1 MSKKTKLIAFIVALV
16 LILESEVVVYL
27 IGNAN
32 LKKKYKGKSS
42 GKDAATST
50 ETGIDPD
57 VDPDVDP
64 GIDPIDGSEAMK
76 VTWKSEEESL
86 HYTEPSTIYRNGIPC
101 YIDASS
107 YEKWIVSGHDI
118 ITWLDDNREAFGFES
133 AKENF
138 RVVGSKRNEL
148 TQNNYYTVQQ
158 TYLDYDVYGHQL
170 IAMVDKDYHLHTI
183 RGDFYPNIT
192 LSQTELDEKAI
203 CEQYAT
209 ANNCEILSSK
219 EVIYIVNDQPQLV
232 VEMITLE
239 GANSSIVF
247 VNADGAVV
255 GTETLVSTLG
265 EDEPDSDFTY
275 TDTDGTAYT
284 INVKKASDEDH
295 YYFYDGSRNIYVISN
310 NFFVPGEEYDI
321 TKNTKFI
328 KQLLALM
335 KLPHWNLYNIS
346 NSLFKKLGTFDF
358 TVNANGGFEIPL
370 RSDEYTTAA
379 VRNNSILMKTFEDVY
394 DFYERT
400 VAIKGPYDNGD
411 PIYISNRVTVTDG
424 SAYQN
429 ASFYSGCNVYLI
441 GDPYISSEDACA
453 HEWNHGCFFTIVG
466 TPSTPYTQS
475 INEAYSDIAAVCMDA
490 DDWDLAE
497 NSGSI
502 VRHISD
508 PTLDEHPVE
517 VGGEFFVEAAPKGYD
532 PHINSSIISY
542 SAYLMSEGG
551 AFESRDQMFQV
562 FYNSMFYLTPTANFE
577 DCAYAVID
585 SAKDLGLT
593 SDKIDIITQAFITT
607 KVLVEDLPL
616 TGYVVDDTTGEAL
629 SGVYVSITNA
639 EGYSDFDITDESGK
653 FEVYVKSTLQGE
665 LTILNTGY
673 DALTAQVDE
682 NTSQEAEYRLI
693 PTTDMKNIEL
703 VFVMDN
709 SASMRTS
716 DPSEDRKT
724 IISSM
729 LALVSNS
736 NIQVADGLVTF
747 TAVSNLVTSTLN
759 QNTDKNASILN
770 LYQIVTDDGGN
781 SKSGTC
787 GAEGLLA
794 GMGLFSDNA
803 DTSRYIIFLSDG
815 EDNREGSRSYDELI
829 NDCNAKGIRI
839 YSIGLGSE
847 SLDEE
852 NLEKLAAETGGECF
866 YTENS
871 SGLTEIVQAIFY
883 NLR

>member
-50 ETGIDPD
+50 ETGIDSD
-57 VDPDVDP
+57 VDPNADP
-64 GIDPIDGSEAMK
+64 NIESDNKSEAMK
-76 VTWKSEEESL
+76 VTWKSEEKPL
-86 HYTEPSTIYRNGIPC
+86 HYTEPSTVYRNGIPC

-107 YEKWIVSGHDI
+107 YDEWIISGHDVI
-118 ITWLDDNREAFGFES
+118 SWLDDNREVFGFES
-133 AKENF
+133 AQDNF
-138 RVVGSKRNEL
+138 RIVGSKRNEL
-148 TQNNYYTVQQ
+148 TQNKYYIVQQ
-158 TYLDYDVYGHQL
+158 TYLGYDVYGHQL

-183 RGDFYPNIT
+183 RGDYYPNIT
-192 LSQTELDEKAI
+192 LNQTELDAKAI
-203 CEQYAT
+203 REQYAT
-209 ANNCEILSSK
+209 ANNCEVLEQK
-219 EVIYIVNDQPQLV
+219 EVIYIVNDQPKLV
-232 VEMITLE
+232 LKMITIE
-239 GANSSIVF
+239 GTNSFNVF
-247 VNADGAVV
+247 VSADGTVV
-255 GTETLVSTLG
+255 GKETLISALG

-284 INVKKASDEDH
+284 INVKKTADEDH
-295 YYFYDGSRNIYVISN
+295 YYFYDGNRNIYVISN
-310 NFFVPGEEYDI
+310 AFFVPGEDYDI
-321 TKNTKFI
+321 TKNTKFV
-328 KQLLALM
+328 KQLLAIM
-335 KLPHWNLYNIS
+335 KIPGWNLFNLNS
-346 NSLFKKLGTFDF
+346 SLFKKIGTFDF
-358 TVNANGGFEIPL
+358 TDKGNGVYEIPL
-370 RSDEYTTAA
+370 RSDEYTSAA
-379 VRNNSILMKTFEDVY
+379 IRNNTILMKNFEDVY

-400 VAIKGPYDNGD
+400 VNIKGPYDNGD
-411 PIYISNRVTVTDG
+411 PIYIANRVYVTDG

-429 ASFYSGCNVYLI
+429 ASFYSGCSVYLI
-441 GDPYISSEDACA
+441 GDPYVTSADACA

-466 TPSTPYTQS
+466 TASAPYTSS

-497 NSGSI
+497 NSGAV
-502 VRHISD
+502 VRHVSD
-508 PTLDEHPVE
+508 PNLDEHPEE
-517 VGGEFFVEAAPKGYD
+517 VGGEFFVDETVEGYD
-532 PHINSSIISY
+532 PHVNSSIISY

-562 FYNSMFYLTPTANFE
+562 FYNSMFYLTPTSNFE

-607 KVLVEDLPL
+607 RVLVEDYPM

-629 SGVYVSITNA
+629 SGVYVSITNT
-639 EGYSDFDITDESGK
+639 EGYSDFDITDEAGK

-673 DALTAQVDE
+673 ESLTVHVDE
-682 NTSQEAEYRLI
+682 NTSPDAVYRLV
-693 PTTDMKNIEL
+693 PTADKKNIEL

-716 DPSEDRKT
+716 DPNENRKT

-736 NIQVADGLVTF
+736 NIQVTDGLVTF
-747 TAVSNLVTSTLN
+747 TAASNLVTSTLN

-781 SKSGTC
+781 SNSGTC
-787 GAEGLLA
+787 GAEGLRA
-794 GMGLFSDNA
+794 GIGLFSDDA
-803 DTSRYIIFLSDG
+803 DTSRYIVFLSDG
-815 EDNREGSRSYDELI
+815 EDNRDGELSYDELI
-829 NDCNAKGIRI
+829 AECNTKGIHI

-852 NLEKLAAETGGECF
+852 NLDKLASETGGNCF

-871 SGLTEIVQAIFY
+871 TGLTEIVQAIFY